1 MFRGSAEDRRKR
13 QRIAVARGRKQWAP
27 RAVEAAAVAPK
38 LDHARHYG
46 RIFHEIQNRLMTK
59 KGSCCICYAE
69 DNPVIHLQSCNHDV
83 CVGCMRSYCHAAL
96 GDISMLL
103 PV

>member
-1 MFRGSAEDRRKR
+1 MGCCVLFDGVTRPWDSWRPAD
-13 QRIAVARGRKQWAP
+13 AVAAP
-27 RAVEAAAVAPK
+27 LAPDSPVD
-38 LDHARHYG
+38 LRTG
-46 RIFHEIQNRLMTK
+46 
-59 KGSCCICYAE
+59 YAE

-103 PV
+103 PVWKSNIGRVT